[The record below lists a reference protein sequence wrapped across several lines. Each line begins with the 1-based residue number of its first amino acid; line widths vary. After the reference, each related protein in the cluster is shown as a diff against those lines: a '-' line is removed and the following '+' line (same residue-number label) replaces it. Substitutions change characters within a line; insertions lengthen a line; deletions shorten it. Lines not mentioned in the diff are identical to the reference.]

1 MYFCRKRISLSESK
15 HIPVY
20 SLGEFTTV
28 QQRSKMYQVEVFD
41 ASRHFQVKYPHRHD
55 FYEILFLSKGSGFHI
70 IDGNRYEIK
79 PPCVFFMSPGQTH
92 RLELSNDIDGY
103 IFLFTADFYLLGQ
116 ANKNKLLEFPFFF
129 AVNQSNPPLL
139 LINDNET
146 QFLKNLF
153 IKGCSEV
160 TENTRNKDEMIRA
173 VLDVVLQMCHKLY
186 PAEVSLMQSNK
197 GHILVKNLLRLIE
210 ENYQKNLSIDTY
222 AQFLN
227 ITPNHLTQ
235 TVKLVT
241 GNTTLKLLQNKVIIE
256 TKRLLVHT
264 DMTVTEI
271 ADFMHFPDQS
281 YFTKFFKKAC
291 GITPLQYRKGKR

>member
-1 MYFCRKRISLSESK
+1 
-15 HIPVY
+15 
-20 SLGEFTTV
+20 
-28 QQRSKMYQVEVFD
+28 
-41 ASRHFQVKYPHRHD
+41 
-55 FYEILFLSKGSGFHI
+55 
-70 IDGNRYEIK
+70 
-79 PPCVFFMSPGQTH
+79 MSPGQTH
-92 RLELSNDIDGY
+92 RLELSRDIDGY

-139 LINDNET
+139 LNSDLET
-146 QFLKNLF
+146 EFLKNLLV
-153 IKGCSEV
+153 KGCAEV
-160 TENTRNKDEMIRA
+160 MENTLNRDEMIRA
-173 VLDVVLQMCHKLY
+173 ILDVVLQMCNKLY
-186 PAEVSLMQSNK
+186 PAEVSFAQNNK
-197 GHILVKNLLRLIE
+197 GHIMVKNLLRLIE
-210 ENYQKNLSIDTY
+210 ENYQKNLSIDAY
-222 AQFLN
+222 AQLLN

-235 TVKLVT
+235 TVKQVT
-241 GNTTLKLLQNKVIIE
+241 GNTTLKLLQNKVVIE